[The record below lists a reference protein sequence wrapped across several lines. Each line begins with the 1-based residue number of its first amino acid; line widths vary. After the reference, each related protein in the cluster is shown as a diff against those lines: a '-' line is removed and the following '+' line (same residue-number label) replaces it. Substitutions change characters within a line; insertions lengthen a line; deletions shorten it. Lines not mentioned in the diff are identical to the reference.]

1 MIEDDEGA
9 TTPDES
15 VSEAPEESA
24 SERIRRRTFLKGG
37 AIAGATLMAGGV
49 LAACGASDEGGSGG
63 DGDSGS
69 ADGGGGSKGDYIIG
83 CLYPLT
89 GANAADG
96 EQMNNGSDLAV
107 QEINAAGGVGGRMIK
122 REVLDTDIGSPEQI
136 QQNYQK
142 LIDMGCDAVINGYL
156 LAWDAAMDVAAQ
168 YGAPFLNASTSQ
180 AQVDMIASDPKYNCV
195 FHVDPPET
203 WYGKGF
209 PKFLNDLE
217 ATGEWKP
224 RNKKIYIVEGNVPY
238 SQVISKVTQEVAP
251 EYGWEIAGVEPMG
264 AGAMADWGPILAK
277 VKAADAAVVM
287 NTHYLP
293 SELATFTTGF
303 AADPTDSLLYVQYGA
318 SVPEY
323 LELAG
328 DAANGAIWATVTG
341 VYGDEIGKNF
351 AANYE
356 TAFGKPAGYSNSG
369 TNYDEVYMLASVW
382 AMLGDSKDF
391 KKVNDALRKI
401 IWRGVNGGYY
411 MPANNGLSFPAETP
425 DMSLSQAHLF
435 FQIQNGKNGTII
447 APAPFTNGEYAP
459 APWQKS

>member
-1 MIEDDEGA
+1 MIEGEEGA
-9 TTPDES
+9 TPADEIVQQS
-15 VSEAPEESA
+15 V
-24 SERIRRRTFLKGG
+24 RRRTFLKGG
-37 AIAGATLMAGGV
+37 AVAGATLMVGGV
-49 LAACGASDEGGSGG
+49 LAACGASDDSSGG
-63 DGDSGS
+63 GEAAASG
-69 ADGGGGSKGDYIIG
+69 DGGGGSKADYVIG

-89 GANAADG
+89 GPNAADG
-96 EQMNNGSDLAV
+96 EQMTNGSDLAV

-122 REVLDTDIGSPEQI
+122 REVLDTDITSPEQI

-142 LIDMGCDAVINGYL
+142 LIDMGADAVINGYL
-156 LAWDAAMDVAAQ
+156 LSWDAAMDIAAQ

-180 AQVDMIASDPKYNCV
+180 AQCDMINSDPKYNCV
-195 FHVDPPET
+195 FQIDPPES
-203 WYGKGF
+203 WYGRGF

-217 ATGEWKP
+217 AAGAWKP

-238 SQVISKVTQEVAP
+238 SQVISKVTQETAG

-264 AGAMADWGPILAK
+264 AGAMADWGPILSK

-287 NTHYLP
+287 NTHYMP
-293 SELATFTTGF
+293 SELATFTIGF

-323 LELAG
+323 LELAK

-341 VYGDEIGKNF
+341 VYGDAIGTSF
-351 AANYE
+351 AERYQTLFSKE
-356 TAFGKPAGYSNSG
+356 AGYSNSG
-369 TNYDEVYMLASVW
+369 SGYDEVYMLASVW

-391 KKVNDALRKI
+391 KKVNDSLRKI
-401 IWRGVNGGYY
+401 VWRGVNGGYL
-411 MPANNGLSFPAETP
+411 MEKNFGLSFPAETP